1 MRQTPGPGVAYAA
14 RMTPMTLAQRA
25 EVRAR
30 LDALAA
36 EILDLAC
43 EVAALKPPAPASVV
57 PLPRVAA

>member
-1 MRQTPGPGVAYAA
+1 
-14 RMTPMTLAQRA
+14 MTLAQRA